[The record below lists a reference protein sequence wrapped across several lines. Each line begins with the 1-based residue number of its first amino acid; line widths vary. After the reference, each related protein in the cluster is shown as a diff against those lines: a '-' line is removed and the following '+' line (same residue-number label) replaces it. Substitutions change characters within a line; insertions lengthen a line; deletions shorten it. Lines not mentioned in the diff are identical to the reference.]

1 MTEGTKGGLD
11 PSALA
16 AALLA
21 EAESFHPERGTI
33 KAMLQTPEVFEAV
46 KAMELRGMTIANIV
60 EALRKH
66 GVEGKPSTIKKRL
79 QEVKRE
85 AKGGS
90 NGKPE
95 RKSKATQARTPA
107 EAGADSKATK
117 QETGKQSSGA
127 TGSDNAG
134 KPASGLAEA
143 ARNAK
148 SSGGA
153 NKPDKHPE
161 KGQPDMG
168 GVYDEKNF

>member
-1 MTEGTKGGLD
+1 MAEATKGGFD
-11 PSALA
+11 PDKLA
-16 AALLA
+16 AALMAAAESYTPETTTEKEKLA
-21 EAESFHPERGTI
+21 EPR
-33 KAMLQTPEVFEAV
+33 VVEAV
-46 KAMELRGMTIANIV
+46 KAMKRRGMTSAAITTILKQNGVTLSAGTFNKYWREITK
-60 EALRKH
+60 EA
-66 GVEGKPSTIKKRL
+66 E
-79 QEVKRE
+79 
-85 AKGGS
+85 GGS